1 MVKYLMPF
9 VLFLMTAP
17 QAFAQDAARGQ
28 TLYQTCIQCHGEKG
42 EGNLKMKAPRIGG
55 QFDWYIITS
64 INMFKS
70 GERKNPTMQP
80 FIKDLSDKDIADLAA
95 FVSTLKS
102 VAESPTG
109 SEETQ
114 AAPESEAEAPA
125 EAN

>member
-1 MVKYLMPF
+1 MIKHLMPF
-9 VLFLMTAP
+9 VLFLMTASP
-17 QAFAQDAARGQ
+17 AFAQDAARGQ

-42 EGNLKMKAPRIGG
+42 EGNLQMKAPRIGG

-80 FIKDLSDKDIADLAA
+80 FIKDLGDKDIADLAA
-95 FVSTLKS
+95 YVSTL
-102 VAESPTG
+102 ESAP
-109 SEETQ
+109 ETQ
-114 AAPESEAEAPA
+114 AAPEAEAEAAP